1 MKNIFLI
8 SLFLCATSLSAQSD
22 GPGQVVKANP
32 FGFIVGQYQFGY
44 EHALTDHLSA
54 QMSAGILTGSISV
67 NQTVD
72 GDTTSTAILT
82 SSRLGLIVIPE
93 FRFYPGGNSCE
104 GFYIAA
110 LARYRNVK
118 QTVDGDD
125 WYKKN
130 VLGASAVLGY
140 QWYGDGLMIDMFFG
154 PQFKNVSIELF
165 DESLLEQETPLFP
178 EGDGIGVR
186 FGVNVGF
193 GW

>member
-8 SLFLCATSLSAQSD
+8 VLFLFATSLSAQSD

-44 EHALTDHLSA
+44 EHALTDQLSV

-93 FRFYPGGNSCE
+93 FRYYPGGNSCE

>member
-1 MKNIFLI
+1 MTLKNPLLI
-8 SLFLCATSLSAQSD
+8 LLFLCATSLSAQSD

-44 EHALTDHLSA
+44 EHALTDQLSV

-67 NQTVD
+67 N
-72 GDTTSTAILT
+72 DTTSTAILT
-82 SSRLGLIVIPE
+82 SSRSGLIVIPE

-130 VLGASAVLGY
+130 VLGAAAVLGY

-154 PQFKNVSIELF
+154 PQFKNVSTELF
-165 DESLLEQETPLFP
+165 DESLLEQDQPLFP
-178 EGDGIGVR
+178 DGDGLGVR

>member
-32 FGFIVGQYQFGY
+32 FGFIVSQYQFGY

>member
-1 MKNIFLI
+1 M
-8 SLFLCATSLSAQSD
+8 SAQSD

-32 FGFIVGQYQFGY
+32 FGFIVSQYQFGY

>member
-1 MKNIFLI
+1 MKNTFLI
-8 SLFLCATSLSAQSD
+8 ALFLCATSLSAQSD

-44 EHALTDHLSA
+44 EHALTDHLSV

-67 NQTVD
+67 N
-72 GDTTSTAILT
+72 DTTSTAILT
-82 SSRLGLIVIPE
+82 SSRSGLIVIPE

-140 QWYGDGLMIDMFFG
+140 QWYGDGLMIDMFLG
-154 PQFKNVSIELF
+154 PQFKNVSTELF
-165 DESLLEQETPLFP
+165 DESLLEQDLPLFP
-178 EGDGIGVR
+178 EGDGLGVR

>member
-186 FGVNVGF
+186 FGVNVGL

>member
-1 MKNIFLI
+1 MKNTFLI

-32 FGFIVGQYQFGY
+32 FGFIVSQYQFGY

>member
-1 MKNIFLI
+1 MKNTFLI
-8 SLFLCATSLSAQSD
+8 ALFLCATSLSAQSD

-44 EHALTDHLSA
+44 EHALTDHLSV
-54 QMSAGILTGSISV
+54 QISAGILTGSISV
-67 NQTVD
+67 N
-72 GDTTSTAILT
+72 DTTSTAILT
-82 SSRLGLIVIPE
+82 SSRSGLIVIPE

-130 VLGASAVLGY
+130 VLGAAAVLGY

-154 PQFKNVSIELF
+154 PQFKNVSTELF
-165 DESLLEQETPLFP
+165 DESLLEQDQPLFP
-178 EGDGIGVR
+178 DGDGLGVR